1 MLKSKII
8 KFFALLFII
17 SALDYS
23 LSNLFFKSKSFWK
36 YEKLTDFYWRIPS
49 KEYHHDLL
57 PNIDVIEPWGFS
69 LSKNLITNS
78 IGFRDFSNREVKKI
92 PSKKRLLLIGDSA
105 IEGAGYDYE
114 HTLGGL
120 LQNNYKG
127 TFEVL
132 NSAVGSYSP
141 SIYFKKIKFF
151 INEGYKFDE
160 AIIFLD
166 PSDIIDELFIK
177 WDNNENILINEKDLE
192 KNKITDFLV
201 NNFLI
206 FRTFLRIS
214 DGTENLKNYYK
225 LKYKASK
232 KFEKSFFETTV
243 EDTLFYRMTHVDRS
257 AWTFDNKI
265 FENYNKGLADSKK
278 YLDKLL
284 KLLRE
289 NSIGINFVLYP
300 HPSQI
305 YYKDLYHLPY
315 WKKWAKKNNVK
326 MISLYPDFAGNDKRR
341 IILDTFIFG
350 DLHWNKMGTKIVFES
365 LIKQLKFKN

>member
-92 PSKKRLLLIGDSA
+92 SSKKRLLLIGDSA

-166 PSDIIDELFIK
+166 PSDVIDELFIK

-192 KNKITDFLV
+192 KNRK
-201 NNFLI
+201 
-206 FRTFLRIS
+206 
-214 DGTENLKNYYK
+214 
-225 LKYKASK
+225 SK
-232 KFEKSFFETTV
+232 K
-243 EDTLFYRMTHVDRS
+243 
-257 AWTFDNKI
+257 
-265 FENYNKGLADSKK
+265 
-278 YLDKLL
+278 LL
-284 KLLRE
+284 
-289 NSIGINFVLYP
+289 
-300 HPSQI
+300 
-305 YYKDLYHLPY
+305 
-315 WKKWAKKNNVK
+315 
-326 MISLYPDFAGNDKRR
+326 
-341 IILDTFIFG
+341 
-350 DLHWNKMGTKIVFES
+350 
-365 LIKQLKFKN
+365 